1 MDLSSYIDHTNLNKC
16 ATVDD
21 IIKLCDEAV
30 KYHFASVCVYPCF
43 VKAVKEYL
51 KDTTVNVCTVIGFP
65 NGMNTSNTKVYEAIE
80 AVENGADEIDMV
92 INIGA
97 LKDKNYDYVKQ
108 EIEEIRDSINGKVL
122 KVIIEECLLTDE
134 EIVKMTEI
142 CSEAY
147 VHFIKTS
154 TGFDKG
160 GATLHTI
167 DLINQYKSDL
177 LEIKASGGIKT
188 EEQALEFIEKGV
200 TRIGTSSGAK
210 IMKEKAKKEK

>member
-1 MDLSSYIDHTNLNKC
+1 MDLSSYIDHTNLCKD
-16 ATVDD
+16 AKVDD

-51 KDTTVNVCTVIGFP
+51 KDTTVNVCTVVGFP

-97 LKDKNYDYVKQ
+97 VKDGNYDYVKQ

-134 EIVKMTEI
+134 EIIKLTEI
-142 CSEAY
+142 CRDEY

-154 TGFDKG
+154 TGFDKS
-160 GATLHTI
+160 GATLHTVE
-167 DLINQYKSDL
+167 LINEHKGDL

-188 EEQALEFIEKGV
+188 EKQAIDFINAGA
-200 TRIGTSSGAK
+200 TRLGTSSGVK
-210 IMKEKAKKEK
+210 IINEEE